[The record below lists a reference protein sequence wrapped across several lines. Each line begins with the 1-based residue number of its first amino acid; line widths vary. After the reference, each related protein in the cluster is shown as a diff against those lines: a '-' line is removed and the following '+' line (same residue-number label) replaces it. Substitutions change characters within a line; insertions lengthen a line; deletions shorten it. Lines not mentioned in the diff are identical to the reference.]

1 MSFWWARPLLR
12 TAQGAT
18 ITFGSTIISCAL
30 ALQVEQSANR
40 LFFYLM
46 PHKYATVDRAY
57 GLTQEQLDSV
67 RHLRVTT
74 ETTAVDTTKQ
84 QDETT
89 LTVSPPREVTFLQEM
104 REVASIGFSGET
116 LFSLEQQQP
125 SKPSMESLPLP
136 QLWKQDMI
144 ACSMTG

>member
-1 MSFWWARPLLR
+1 MSPWWARPLLK

-40 LFFYLM
+40 LFFYWM
-46 PHKYATVDRAY
+46 PHKYASVDRAY

-67 RHLRVTT
+67 RYLRRAN
-74 ETTAVDTTKQ
+74 ENESQRPLAVMEQ
-84 QDETT
+84 QQTQPLRDEDW
-89 LTVSPPREVTFLQEM
+89 SRSEESIRDIQ
-104 REVASIGFSGET
+104 IGFSNET
-116 LFSLEQQQP
+116 LFSLDAATKQSREA
-125 SKPSMESLPLP
+125 LPLP
-136 QLWKQDMI
+136 QLWQQDVI